1 MGQLPASFGVRRK
14 QGSSDA
20 ARFPVFSCKS
30 IFMICRINMVI
41 PKVCRTIFVVRQLSS
56 HTFPI
61 IMYEH
66 WNWDAV
72 FSRILE
78 ENPLCVLCRLRPVS
92 VYEFGRA
99 RSTLFGGYVW
109 QGYEAAVRFKI
120 PFSTGIDKQ
129 SLDSSDGGNNII
141 KSINKYCATSH
152 GCRIAASI
160 TAQTWKWMRRLA
172 SVQDVQNRI
181 SARMKSLR
189 LSST

>member
-92 VYEFGRA
+92 VSESEGRDRRFSEDMFGRGMKLQYGS
-99 RSTLFGGYVW
+99 RSLFRP
-109 QGYEAAVRFKI
+109 A
-120 PFSTGIDKQ
+120 
-129 SLDSSDGGNNII
+129 
-141 KSINKYCATSH
+141 SINKVLTVPM
-152 GCRIAASI
+152 AAI
-160 TAQTWKWMRRLA
+160 
-172 SVQDVQNRI
+172 I
-181 SARMKSLR
+181 
-189 LSST
+189 